1 MRCNIALCRRA
12 LTAHKIIIAA
22 SSVEDEVIELYLYD
36 RNDVDDNEQTTTANF
51 PDYRYK
57 LISLMRWLLR
67 IFRVRR
73 NSRRLI

>member
-12 LTAHKIIIAA
+12 LTAHKIIITA
-22 SSVEDEVIELYLYD
+22 SSVGDEVIELYLYD
-36 RNDVDDNEQTTTANF
+36 RNDGDDNEQTTTANF

-57 LISLMRWLLR
+57 LISLMRLLLR